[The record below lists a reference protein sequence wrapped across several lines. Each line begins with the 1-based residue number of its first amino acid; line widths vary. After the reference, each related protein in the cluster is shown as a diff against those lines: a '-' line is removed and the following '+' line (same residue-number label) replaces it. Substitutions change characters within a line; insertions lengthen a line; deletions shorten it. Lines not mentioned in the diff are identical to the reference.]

1 MYIFNAIL
9 KNEYKSEYDLKKLKL
24 FSEPKIY
31 SAKGDLSKRW
41 YVYFSYRDPETGKL
55 KRQAPI
61 YGEANK
67 LKTKTERTEY
77 LTTIKVVLKGMLK
90 KGYSPYEDAK
100 VTDKRIA
107 EQEQK
112 KQIPSI
118 VKRREVASQ
127 RKQYT
132 VKEALE
138 FVLSQKKP
146 SWEKKTASIFMS
158 HYNKFISWLET
169 YELLEIDIKELKK
182 RDVSLFLNTIKKT
195 QTKREKEL
203 GVALEV
209 VAPKTRNNYKAT
221 LSIFFAQ
228 LEEDEIIE
236 YNFVDKIK
244 NFKSIP
250 KKNKPFSKGQIITL
264 REHLDVND
272 PYLRVFIQFMSYA
285 FLRNIEVCRLQ
296 VKDIDLK
303 AKRLYVRS
311 KTSPLAIV
319 PIIGELE
326 SVLRKMN
333 LENYAPDDYLITK
346 HGHPAQWNIDEHNKT
361 IYFAI
366 RFRAVK
372 EALGFH
378 KDHTLYSIRH
388 TAATNLYNHLLSEGN
403 PEEQALMKLMQI
415 TRHTSKGGLK
425 NYLREIGA
433 MLPKDYGNMYTIEF

>member
-1 MYIFNAIL
+1 MRIFNAIL
-9 KNEYKSEYDLKKLKL
+9 KNEYKSEYDLKTLKL

-41 YVYFSYRDPETGKL
+41 YVYFSYRDPKTGKL

-67 LKTKTERTEY
+67 LKTKTERMDY
-77 LTTIKVVLKGMLK
+77 LTTIKVVLKRMLK
-90 KGYSPYEDAK
+90 QGYSPYEDAEI
-100 VTDKRIA
+100 TDKRLVK
-107 EQEQK
+107 E
-112 KQIPSI
+112 KQIQTVELPS
-118 VKRREVASQ
+118 KRNTVRQE
-127 RKQYT
+127 KQYT

-138 FVLSQKKP
+138 FALSQKR
-146 SWEKKTASIFMS
+146 SNWKKHTEMSFMT
-158 HYNKFISWLET
+158 HYNKFIKWLE
-169 YELLEIDIKELKK
+169 EQKLLDCNIKELKK
-182 RDVSLFLNTIKKT
+182 RDVTLFLNTLRKT
-195 QTKREKEL
+195 QTKKEKEL
-203 GVALEV
+203 GIEPEI

-228 LEEDEIIE
+228 LEDDEIIE

-244 NFKSIP
+244 NIKSVP
-250 KKNKPFSKGQIITL
+250 KKNKPFTKDQIIL
-264 REHLDVND
+264 IREYLDEHD
-272 PYLRVFIQFMSYA
+272 PYLRIFMQFMSYA

-326 SVLRKMN
+326 NVIRKMN

-346 HGHPAQWNIDEHNKT
+346 YEHPAKWDIDENNRTNHFSIK
-361 IYFAI
+361 
-366 RFRAVK
+366 FRKVK
-372 EALGFH
+372 KALNLG
-378 KDHTLYSIRH
+378 KDYTLYSTRH
-388 TAATNLYNHLLSEGN
+388 TAATNLYNHLLSQDN
-403 PEEQALMKLMQI
+403 SEEEALMKLMQI
-415 TRHTSKGGLK
+415 TRHKSKTGLR

-433 MLPKDYGNMYTIEF
+433 TLPKDYGAMYSIE

>member
-1 MYIFNAIL
+1 MRIFNVIL
-9 KNEYKSEYDLKKLKL
+9 KNEYKSEYDLKKLKQ

-67 LKTKTERTEY
+67 LKTKTDRMEY
-77 LTTIKVVLKGMLK
+77 LTTIKVVLKEMLK
-90 KGYSPYEDAK
+90 KGYSPYEDAE

-107 EQEQK
+107 EQEKMQK
-112 KQIPSI
+112 SLNITT
-118 VKRREVASQ
+118 RRKIASQ
-127 RKQYT
+127 QKQYT

-138 FVLSQKKP
+138 FGLSQKSLGWK
-146 SWEKKTASIFMS
+146 KKTASIFMS
-158 HYNKFISWLET
+158 HYNKFISWLEFND
-169 YELLEIDIKELKK
+169 LLEIDIKELKK
-182 RDVSLFLNTIKKT
+182 RDVTLFLNTLKKT
-195 QTKREKEL
+195 QTKKEKEL
-203 GVALEV
+203 GIEPNI

-221 LSIFFAQ
+221 LSIIFAQ

-244 NFKSIP
+244 NFKSVP
-250 KKNKPFSKGQIITL
+250 KKNKPFTKDQIKMI
-264 REHLDVND
+264 REHLDKHD
-272 PYLRVFIQFMSYA
+272 PYLRVFMQFMSYA

-326 SVLRKMN
+326 HVIRKMH
-333 LENYAPDDYLITK
+333 LENYKPDDYLITK
-346 HGHPAQWNIDEHNKT
+346 HGHPAKWDIDENNKT
-361 IYFAI
+361 IYFAMK
-366 RFRAVK
+366 FRAVK
-372 EALGFH
+372 KALNLETN
-378 KDHTLYSIRH
+378 HTLYSTRH
-388 TAATNLYNHLLSEGN
+388 TAATNLYNHLLLHTNSE
-403 PEEQALMKLMQI
+403 EEALMKLMQI
-415 TRHTSKGGLK
+415 TRHKSKAGLR

-433 MLPKDYGNMYTIEF
+433 TLPKDYGDMYTIEF